1 MSGRLK
7 KLVSLCGYAKWM
19 FWPFRMRTIFK
30 NRWWT
35 LAWAALILWTAYS
48 FASDRA
54 ETQEQSVAVEGTSE
68 AQMAADM
75 LNMMEN
81 VGE

>member
-1 MSGRLK
+1 
-7 KLVSLCGYAKWM
+7 M

-35 LAWAALILWTAYS
+35 LAWAALILWTAYD
-48 FASDRA
+48 FAGDRA
-54 ETQEQSVAVEGTSE
+54 ETQEQSAQSDAVESPSE

-81 VGE
+81 VEE